1 MVSRYSRPNF
11 IKPKHL
17 TYSGGLMGLKRASNS
32 LPFWH
37 AFFSTV
43 AGAMSANA

>member
-1 MVSRYSRPNF
+1 MSRYSRPNF
-11 IKPKHL
+11 IMPKHL
-17 TYSGGLMGLKRASNS
+17 IYSGGLTGSKRASNS